1 MAYRSREEIFASILD
16 TTGSGAGITRSKI
29 MFGSYLT
36 YAQVVEYSKILI
48 QRGLLE
54 YDPIDRTYKT
64 TPSGFTFLQLQNE
77 LNQMIKISSPSRIS
91 KFEEQTIF

>member
-1 MAYRSREEIFASILD
+1 MAYRTREEIFASILD
-16 TTGSGAGITRSKI
+16 VAGSGAGITRSKI

-54 YDPIDRTYKT
+54 FDPINRTYKT
-64 TPSGFTFLQLQNE
+64 SPSGFTYIQLQNE
-77 LNQMIKISSPSRIS
+77 LNQLVKI
-91 KFEEQTIF
+91 

>member
-1 MAYRSREEIFASILD
+1 MMYMAYRTREEIFASILNIA
-16 TTGSGAGITRSKI
+16 GSGAGITRSKL

-54 YDPIDRTYKT
+54 YDPINRIYKT
-64 TPSGFTFLQLQNE
+64 NPSGFTYIQLQNE
-77 LNQMIKISSPSRIS
+77 LNQMVRI
-91 KFEEQTIF
+91 

>member
-1 MAYRSREEIFASILD
+1 MYMGYRTREEIFSSILD
-16 TTGSGAGITRSKI
+16 IAGSGEGITRSKI

-54 YDPIDRTYKT
+54 YDPINRTFNT
-64 TPSGFTFLQLQNE
+64 TPNGFTYIQLQNE
-77 LNQMIKISSPSRIS
+77 LNQMIKI
-91 KFEEQTIF
+91 

>member
-1 MAYRSREEIFASILD
+1 MYMGYRTREEIFSSILD
-16 TTGSGAGITRSKI
+16 IAGSGEGITRSKI

-54 YDPIDRTYKT
+54 YDPINRTFKT
-64 TPSGFTFLQLQNE
+64 TPNGFTYIQLQNE
-77 LNQMIKISSPSRIS
+77 LNQMIKI
-91 KFEEQTIF
+91 

>member
-1 MAYRSREEIFASILD
+1 MPYRTREEIFASILD

-48 QRGLLE
+48 QRGMLE

-77 LNQMIKISSPSRIS
+77 LNQMIKISSPSRI
-91 KFEEQTIF
+91 

>member
-36 YAQVVEYSKILI
+36 YAQVLEYSKMLI
-48 QRGLLE
+48 ERGLLE
-54 YDPIDRTYKT
+54 YDPINRTFKT
-64 TPSGFTFLQLQNE
+64 TSSGFTFIQLHNE
-77 LNQMIKISSPSRIS
+77 MNQMIKI
-91 KFEEQTIF
+91 